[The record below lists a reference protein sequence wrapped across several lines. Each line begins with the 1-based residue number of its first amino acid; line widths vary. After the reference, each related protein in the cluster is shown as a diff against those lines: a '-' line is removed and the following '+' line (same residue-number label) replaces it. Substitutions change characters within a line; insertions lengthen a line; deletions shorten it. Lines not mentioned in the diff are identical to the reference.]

1 MRHFRGLTLTT
12 ASGLAWRWTGCT
24 VVHVRGR
31 DVRMEKWQAQC
42 PHCGETVTVRARLA
56 GGLRRQFYDRRYNAA
71 PSEIV
76 EVRLALPGKHAP
88 VAFEI
93 RNCNHRRRTAA
104 AESPQ
109 LVAG

>member
-1 MRHFRGLTLTT
+1 MRQFRGLTLIT

-31 DVRMEKWQAQC
+31 DVRMEKWQTQC

-71 PSEIV
+71 PSEVV
-76 EVRLALPGKHAP
+76 EVRLPLPGKQP
-88 VAFEI
+88 SAFDI
-93 RNCNHRRRTAA
+93 RSCNHRRRAA
-104 AESPQ
+104 AATPQ